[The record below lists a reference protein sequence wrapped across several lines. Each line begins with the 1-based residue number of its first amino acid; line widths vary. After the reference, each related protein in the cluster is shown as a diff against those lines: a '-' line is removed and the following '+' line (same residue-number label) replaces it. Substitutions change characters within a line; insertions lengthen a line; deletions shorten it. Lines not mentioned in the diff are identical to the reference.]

1 MMIEEVSFRGHSK
14 AHNLQGSSRALSDR

>member
-14 AHNLQGSSRALSDR
+14 AHNLQGSSRAFSGR